1 MQRCARRGEVRT
13 YFSFLAILSW
23 IGVRLREGE
32 RNKESLTACVGMGA
46 WMVSTDL
53 ELAVELVLAD
63 DEPSLLV
70 MVVLSGSSKLANVI
84 ICHEELAA

>member
-1 MQRCARRGEVRT
+1 
-13 YFSFLAILSW
+13 
-23 IGVRLREGE
+23 
-32 RNKESLTACVGMGA
+32 
-46 WMVSTDL
+46 MVSTDL

-84 ICHEELAA
+84 ICHEELAAEWVIVEYYHGGTKRAAMRADDGVIDCIIFGT

>member
-1 MQRCARRGEVRT
+1 M
-13 YFSFLAILSW
+13 
-23 IGVRLREGE
+23 GVLLREGE
-32 RNKESLTACVGMGA
+32 RNKEAVAPCVGTGA

-70 MVVLSGSSKLANVI
+70 MVVLSGSSKLADVI
-84 ICHEELAA
+84 IGHEELAAMWAVMEYYHGGKERAMMVIV